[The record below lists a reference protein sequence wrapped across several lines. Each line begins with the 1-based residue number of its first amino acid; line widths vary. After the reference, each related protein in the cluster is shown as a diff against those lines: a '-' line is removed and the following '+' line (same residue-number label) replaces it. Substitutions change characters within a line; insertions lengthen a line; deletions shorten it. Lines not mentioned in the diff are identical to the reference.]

1 MGLRIALAGRASNSL
16 GNSAI
21 SRAKRALIHYQIPSI
36 QSFRLEAHAQLA
48 ENRTERPM
56 AEFPH
61 FRSSVARKVE
71 ANGPGSAIAPGDRS
85 NPEAGKYCAYNQ
97 TRQRFLCANVE
108 AADFST
114 TGLDA
119 RLPGLTPSSG
129 TGLWI
134 VPIRNISPTS
144 VRVPL
149 DLIYLDRNS
158 VVLDAVESF
167 PLSQAT
173 ASIGSATSIL
183 ALPSQTIA
191 STATQPGDRLI
202 LCAPEEMKLRLQ
214 QMAGPKAQTRSEQSP
229 SPSQSAALAN
239 DRLHPK
245 AVGNLIPF
253 VDRSNPKASSENEPT
268 TSASAA
274 SIPIAPAPPEVAP
287 AVTAPTTPEPV
298 AAPVPPQPDQE
309 PAPRWK
315 AMPSKGWL
323 KRLLSGEPSD
333 PRKAPRTALPW
344 LVAYFFTGG
353 RPVPHEIR
361 DISVTGAFVFTE
373 DRWYPGTVVR
383 MTLTDKRNPAA
394 ERSFTINAEVIRS
407 ADDGVGFQF
416 VLKDGKDS
424 RHAAASGVD
433 RQAQGVFR
441 EQVEEFLQR
450 MSSGA
455 N

>member
-1 MGLRIALAGRASNSL
+1 
-16 GNSAI
+16 
-21 SRAKRALIHYQIPSI
+21 
-36 QSFRLEAHAQLA
+36 
-48 ENRTERPM
+48 M
-56 AEFPH
+56 AEFSH
-61 FRSSVARKVE
+61 FRSSVARKVDE
-71 ANGPGSAIAPGDRS
+71 KIPGSGIGPGDRS
-85 NPEAGKYCAYNQ
+85 NSEAGKYCAYNQ

-108 AADFST
+108 PADVST
-114 TGLDA
+114 TGLDV
-119 RLPGLTPSSG
+119 RLPGITPSSG
-129 TGLWI
+129 AGLWI
-134 VPIRNISPTS
+134 VPIQIISPTS

-167 PLSQAT
+167 PLAQAT
-173 ASIGSATSIL
+173 ASLGAATSIL

-191 STATQPGDRLI
+191 STGTQPGDRLI

-214 QMAGPKAQTRSEQSP
+214 QIGDQTRSEQSP
-229 SPSQSAALAN
+229 SSSQSAALAN
-239 DRLHPK
+239 DRQHPK

-253 VDRSNPKASSENEPT
+253 VDRSNPKVPSDIAP
-268 TSASAA
+268 AA
-274 SIPIAPAPPEVAP
+274 TAPAGSVPIAPVPPGIAPPEIVP
-287 AVTAPTTPEPV
+287 PEIAPTISAPTAPEPV
-298 AAPVPPQPDQE
+298 AAPPQPDQA

-315 AMPSKGWL
+315 AAPTKSWL
-323 KRLLSGEPSD
+323 KRLISGEPSD

-383 MTLTDKRNPAA
+383 MTLTDKRNPAD
-394 ERSFTINAEVIRS
+394 ERSFTINAEVIRA

-441 EQVEEFLQR
+441 AQVEEFLLR